1 MLCFRKILEAKIL
14 WIRGGEYQAFPSVYF
29 CLRLPKSFLWEP
41 LFVSQN
47 FRYRKMSGIRD
58 GVIHDFP
65 SKAFLS
71 QSAEKIHRG
80 TLLCCVSEN
89 GKLLVAKKFMN
100 NRGGG
105 IRNFR

>member
-1 MLCFRKILEAKIL
+1 
-14 WIRGGEYQAFPSVYF
+14 
-29 CLRLPKSFLWEP
+29 
-41 LFVSQN
+41 
-47 FRYRKMSGIRD
+47 MSGIRD

-100 NRGGG
+100 NRGGVSG
-105 IRNFR
+105 TSVDNFLPYSAEKNS